1 MGRFKLNPII
11 KKDLRVNSR
20 TMKLAW
26 ELFAYLGILGLVF
39 LLMFSTMR
47 AISGYGGSAEMYSAY
62 VIFFPVLTIMQLGM
76 ISLSIPVIT
85 ASSVSGERERGTLD
99 TLLTTTISYKS
110 IAFGKMMSAVIRIM
124 IFILASLPLIA
135 VSFMF
140 GGLSWL
146 VLIEFFLLSFVF
158 AVLAGSI
165 GVYCSSRCKKTI
177 TSVLLSFGIYF
188 AIGALSFLPL
198 LILEII
204 GLSSGSIG
212 NMEFLAKF
220 GFLGQLINPV
230 ITFVTF
236 YMERLT
242 SMDIIDDIYDNF
254 LKANLWLFLSVI
266 AQLLLAWFFICKAA
280 KRIDPMNEKN
290 KMKRR

>member
-1 MGRFKLNPII
+1 MDRFKLNPII

-62 VIFFPVLTIMQLGM
+62 VVFFPVLTIMQLGM

-85 ASSVSGERERGTLD
+85 ASSVSGEVERGTLD

-135 VSFMF
+135 VAFMF

-146 VLIEFFLLSFVF
+146 VLLEFFLLSFVF

-165 GVYCSSRCKKTI
+165 GVYCSSRCRKTI
-177 TSVLLSFGIYF
+177 TSVLLSFGFY
-188 AIGALSFLPL
+188 ALVGGGSFLPL
-198 LILEII
+198 LVLEII
-204 GLSSGSIG
+204 GLNSFNHGS
-212 NMEFLAKF
+212 MEFLMKL

-230 ITFVTF
+230 FSFVVF
-236 YMERLT
+236 YLERLT
-242 SMDIIDDIYDNF
+242 SLDIVDEIYDNF
-254 LKANLWLFLSVI
+254 LNANLWLFLSVI
-266 AQLLLAWFFICKAA
+266 VQLLLAYFFISRAA
-280 KRIDPMNEKN
+280 KRIDPMNEKI
-290 KMKRR
+290 KKRVK